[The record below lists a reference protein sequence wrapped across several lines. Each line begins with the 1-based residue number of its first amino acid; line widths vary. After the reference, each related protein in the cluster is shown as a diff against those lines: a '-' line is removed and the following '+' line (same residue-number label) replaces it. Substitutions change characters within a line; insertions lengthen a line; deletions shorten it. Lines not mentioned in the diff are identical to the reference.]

1 MAVQVGH
8 TMAVS
13 RNDLENCEINMI

>member
-8 TMAVS
+8 MMVVS